1 VTSPEPGW
9 FEETLHGG
17 VCQRLEITRVLYQKK
32 SDHQDIILFEN
43 PFFGR
48 VLAIDGIVQ
57 TTTRDEF
64 FYHEMLAHV
73 PLLAHGS
80 ARDVLII
87 GGGDGGVLREVLRHP
102 VARATLVELDRTVI
116 DLCAEHM
123 PSLSNGAFHDPRAKL
138 VIGDGLKFVA
148 GTGQTFD
155 VIIVDSTDPVGPGEA
170 LFSAAFYK
178 NCKRCLKPG
187 GVMVA
192 QNGVPFF
199 QGPEL
204 TAAWKR
210 LDPLFEDVTFYTV
223 PVPTYVGGLM
233 TLGWAT
239 DRLGLRETGAGVLAE
254 RYAALG
260 LSTRY
265 YSPQIHEAAFVLP
278 GTITELLV

>member
-1 VTSPEPGW
+1 MTPRAPNW
-9 FEETLHGG
+9 FNETLHAG
-17 VCQRLEITRVLYQKK
+17 VQQRLEISRVLYREK

-48 VLAIDGIVQ
+48 VLALDGIVQ

-73 PLLAHGS
+73 PLLAHGA

-123 PSLSNGAFHDPRAKL
+123 PSLSDGAFDDPRTKL
-138 VIGDGLKFVA
+138 VIGDGLTFVA
-148 GTGQTFD
+148 DTDQTFD
-155 VIIVDSTDPVGPGEA
+155 LIIVDSTDPVGPGEV
-170 LFSAAFYK
+170 LFSAAFYRDS
-178 NCKRCLKPG
+178 KRCLKPG
-187 GVMVA
+187 GVMVT

-210 LDPLFEDVTFYTV
+210 LSPTFEDVTFYTV

-239 DRLGLRETGAGVLAE
+239 DTPGLRQTAVDVLAE
-254 RYAALG
+254 RYAAVG

-265 YSPQIHEAAFVLP
+265 YTPQIHGAAFMLP
-278 GTITELLV
+278 GAITELLV